1 MDSRTGVTCLTP
13 ENSSEA
19 NSSIIQ
25 VLHGVQRMPAL
36 TDLHLKDSIPDD
48 SECPSTGTHPFV
60 DLLCLR
66 VLHISSGVG
75 ALTTVRRHITF
86 PPSVILDLNCEENQS
101 TQIESSNFLS
111 VSTTKFLSSLVI
123 Q

>member
-1 MDSRTGVTCLTP
+1 MEYNEC
-13 ENSSEA
+13 
-19 NSSIIQ
+19 
-25 VLHGVQRMPAL
+25 
-36 TDLHLKDSIPDD
+36 LHLPIFILKTRFRTTQNVHPL
-48 SECPSTGTHPFV
+48 GTHPFV

-86 PPSVILDLNCEENQS
+86 PPSVILDLSCEENQS

-123 Q
+123 QQLSLHYDSEGNTIENLDYNFGD